1 MIDLEFDKEDIE
13 KIREYLKKWDD
24 QGIGN
29 RIGDRPDGTSDA
41 IYLVP
46 LTITLLK
53 RVSEMDKK
61 LDALIEKH
69 N

>member
-1 MIDLEFDKEDIE
+1 MIDLEFDKEDIG

-24 QGIGN
+24 QGIG
-29 RIGDRPDGTSDA
+29 DRPNGTSDA

-53 RVSEMDKK
+53 RVSEMDQK
-61 LDALIEKH
+61 LDALVKKLK
-69 N
+69 